1 MNIINFTPIPAFVG
15 GILIGLAVIIF
26 LIGNGRIAGISG
38 IVDNLFFSK
47 NNRLGNI
54 LFIVGVILGPIN
66 YQVVTKSII
75 PFSITNAIPVIVL
88 GGIFVGAGTKIGSGC
103 TSGHG
108 ICGISRFSI
117 RSIVATLVFLT
128 TGVLTVLVMRII

>member
-15 GILIGLAVIIF
+15 GMLIGLAVIIF
-26 LIGNGRIAGISG
+26 LVGNGRLAGISG
-38 IVDNLFFSK
+38 IVDNLFFLK
-47 NNRLGNI
+47 NNRLDNI
-54 LFIVGVILGPIN
+54 LFIVGVILGPIF
-66 YQVVTKSII
+66 YQTVTKSII
-75 PFSITNAIPVIVL
+75 PFTITTSIPVVIL
-88 GGIFVGAGTKIGSGC
+88 GGIFVGVGTKIGSGC

-117 RSIVATLVFLT
+117 RSIVATSVFLT

>member
-15 GILIGLAVIIF
+15 GMLIGLAVIIF
-26 LIGNGRIAGISG
+26 LVGNGRIAGISG

-47 NNRLGNI
+47 NNRLDNI
-54 LFIVGVILGPIN
+54 LFIVGVILGPII
-66 YQVVTKSII
+66 YQTVTKSII
-75 PFSITNAIPVIVL
+75 PFSITNSIPVIIL

>member
-1 MNIINFTPIPAFVG
+1 MNIINFTPIPAFLG
-15 GILIGLAVIIF
+15 GILIGFAVIIF
-26 LIGNGRIAGISG
+26 LVGNGRLAGISG

-47 NNRLGNI
+47 NNRLDNI
-54 LFIVGVILGPIN
+54 LFIVGVILGPII
-66 YQVVTKSII
+66 YQAVTKSII
-75 PFSITNAIPVIVL
+75 PFSITTSIPVIIL
-88 GGIFVGAGTKIGSGC
+88 GGIFVGVGTKIGSGC

>member
-1 MNIINFTPIPAFVG
+1 MNIINFTPIPAFLG

-26 LIGNGRIAGISG
+26 LVGNGRLAGISG

-47 NNRLGNI
+47 NNRLDNI
-54 LFIVGVILGPIN
+54 LFIIGVILGPII
-66 YQVVTKSII
+66 YQTVTKSII
-75 PFSITNAIPVIVL
+75 PFSITTSIPVVIL
-88 GGIFVGAGTKIGSGC
+88 GGIFVGVGTKIGSGC

>member
-1 MNIINFTPIPAFVG
+1 MNIINFTPVPAFLG

-26 LIGNGRIAGISG
+26 LVGNGRIAGISG

-47 NNRLGNI
+47 NNRLDNI
-54 LFIVGVILGPIN
+54 LFIVGVILGPII
-66 YQVVTKSII
+66 YQTVTKSII
-75 PFSITNAIPVIVL
+75 PFTITTSIPVIIL
-88 GGIFVGAGTKIGSGC
+88 GGIFVGVGTKIGSGC

>member
-1 MNIINFTPIPAFVG
+1 MSIINFTPISAFVG

-26 LIGNGRIAGISG
+26 LVGNGRIAGISG

-47 NNRLGNI
+47 DNRIDNI
-54 LFIVGVILGPIN
+54 LFIVGVILGPII
-66 YQVVTKSII
+66 YQAVTKSVI
-75 PFSITNAIPVIVL
+75 PFSLTNSIPIIIL
-88 GGIFVGAGTKIGSGC
+88 GGIFVGLGTKIGSGC

-128 TGVLTVLVMRII
+128 TGVLTVLIMRII

>member
-1 MNIINFTPIPAFVG
+1 MNIINFTPIPAFAG

-26 LIGNGRIAGISG
+26 LVGNGRLAGISG

-47 NNRLGNI
+47 NNRLDNI
-54 LFIVGVILGPIN
+54 LFIVGVILGPII
-66 YQVVTKSII
+66 YQTVTKSII
-75 PFSITNAIPVIVL
+75 PFTITTSIPVVIL
-88 GGIFVGAGTKIGSGC
+88 GGIFVGVGTKIGSGC

-117 RSIVATLVFLT
+117 RSIVATLLFLT

>member
-1 MNIINFTPIPAFVG
+1 MNIVNFTPIPAFVG
-15 GILIGLAVIIF
+15 GMLIGLAVIIF
-26 LIGNGRIAGISG
+26 LVGNGRIAGISG

-47 NNRLGNI
+47 NNRLDNI
-54 LFIVGVILGPIN
+54 LFIVGVILGPII
-66 YQVVTKSII
+66 YQTVTKSII
-75 PFSITNAIPVIVL
+75 PFTITTSIPVVIL
-88 GGIFVGAGTKIGSGC
+88 GGIFVGVGTKIGSGC

-117 RSIVATLVFLT
+117 RSIVATSVFLT

>member
-15 GILIGLAVIIF
+15 GMIIGLAVIIF
-26 LIGNGRIAGISG
+26 LVGNGRLAGISG

-47 NNRLGNI
+47 NNRLDNF
-54 LFIVGVILGPIN
+54 LFIVGVILGPTI

-75 PFSITNAIPVIVL
+75 PFSITTSIPVIIL
-88 GGIFVGAGTKIGSGC
+88 GGIFVGVGTKIGSGC

>member
-15 GILIGLAVIIF
+15 GMLIGLAVIIF
-26 LIGNGRIAGISG
+26 LVGNGRIAGISG

-47 NNRLGNI
+47 NNRLDNI
-54 LFIVGVILGPIN
+54 LFIVGVILGPII
-66 YQVVTKSII
+66 YQTVTKSII
-75 PFSITNAIPVIVL
+75 PFTITTSIPVVIL
-88 GGIFVGAGTKIGSGC
+88 GGIFVGVGTKIGSGC

>member
-1 MNIINFTPIPAFVG
+1 LNIINFTPIPAFLG

-26 LIGNGRIAGISG
+26 LVGNGRLAGISG

-47 NNRLGNI
+47 NNRLDNI
-54 LFIVGVILGPIN
+54 LFIVGVILGPII
-66 YQVVTKSII
+66 YQTVTKSII
-75 PFSITNAIPVIVL
+75 PFTITTSIPVVIL
-88 GGIFVGAGTKIGSGC
+88 GGIFVGVGTKIGSGC

-128 TGVLTVLVMRII
+128 TGILTVLVMRII

>member
-47 NNRLGNI
+47 NNRLDNI
-54 LFIVGVILGPIN
+54 LFIVGVILGPII
-66 YQVVTKSII
+66 YQTVTKSII
-75 PFSITNAIPVIVL
+75 PFTITTSIPVVIL
-88 GGIFVGAGTKIGSGC
+88 GGIFVGMGTKIGSGC

-128 TGVLTVLVMRII
+128 TGTLTVLVMRII

>member
-1 MNIINFTPIPAFVG
+1 MNIINFTPIPAFLG

-26 LIGNGRIAGISG
+26 LVGNGRLAGISG

-47 NNRLGNI
+47 NNRLDNI
-54 LFIVGVILGPIN
+54 LFIVGVILGPII
-66 YQVVTKSII
+66 YQTVTKSII
-75 PFSITNAIPVIVL
+75 PFTITTSIPVVIL
-88 GGIFVGAGTKIGSGC
+88 GGIFVGVGTKIGSGC

-117 RSIVATLVFLT
+117 RSSVATLVFLT
-128 TGVLTVLVMRII
+128 TGILTVLIMRII

>member
-15 GILIGLAVIIF
+15 GMLIGLAVIIF
-26 LIGNGRIAGISG
+26 LVGNGRLAGISG
-38 IVDNLFFSK
+38 IIDNLFFSK
-47 NNRLGNI
+47 NNRLDNI
-54 LFIVGVILGPIN
+54 LFIVGVILGPII
-66 YQVVTKSII
+66 YQTVTKSII
-75 PFSITNAIPVIVL
+75 PFTITTSIPVVIL
-88 GGIFVGAGTKIGSGC
+88 GGIFVGVGTKIGSGC

-117 RSIVATLVFLT
+117 RSIVATLLFLT

>member
-26 LIGNGRIAGISG
+26 LVGNGRLAGISG

-47 NNRLGNI
+47 NNRLDNI
-54 LFIVGVILGPIN
+54 LFIGGVILGPII
-66 YQVVTKSII
+66 YQTVTKSII
-75 PFSITNAIPVIVL
+75 PFTITTSIPVVIL
-88 GGIFVGAGTKIGSGC
+88 GGIFVGVGTKIGSGC

-128 TGVLTVLVMRII
+128 TGILTVLVMRII

>member
-54 LFIVGVILGPIN
+54 LFIVGVILGPII

-75 PFSITNAIPVIVL
+75 PFSLTNSIPIIIL
-88 GGIFVGAGTKIGSGC
+88 GGIFVGLGTKIGSGC

-128 TGVLTVLVMRII
+128 TGVLTVLIMRII

>member
-1 MNIINFTPIPAFVG
+1 MNIINFTPIAAFVG

-26 LIGNGRIAGISG
+26 LVGNGRIAGISG

-47 NNRLGNI
+47 DNRIDNI
-54 LFIVGVILGPIN
+54 LFIVGVILGPII

>member
-1 MNIINFTPIPAFVG
+1 MNIINFTPIPAFLG
-15 GILIGLAVIIF
+15 GILIGIAVIIF
-26 LIGNGRIAGISG
+26 LVGNGRLAGISG

-47 NNRLGNI
+47 NNRLDNI
-54 LFIVGVILGPIN
+54 LFIVGVILGPII
-66 YQVVTKSII
+66 YQTVTKSII
-75 PFSITNAIPVIVL
+75 PFTITTSIPVVIL
-88 GGIFVGAGTKIGSGC
+88 GGIFVGVGTKIGSGC

-128 TGVLTVLVMRII
+128 TGILTVLIMRII

>member
-1 MNIINFTPIPAFVG
+1 LNIINFTPVPAFLG

-26 LIGNGRIAGISG
+26 LVGNGRLAGISG

-47 NNRLGNI
+47 NNRLDNI
-54 LFIVGVILGPIN
+54 LFIVGVILGPII
-66 YQVVTKSII
+66 YSVLTKSII
-75 PFSITNAIPVIVL
+75 PFSITTSIPVIIL
-88 GGIFVGAGTKIGSGC
+88 GGFFVGIGTKIGSGC

>member
-15 GILIGLAVIIF
+15 GMLIGLAVIIF
-26 LIGNGRIAGISG
+26 LVGNGRLAGISG

-47 NNRLGNI
+47 NNRLDNI
-54 LFIVGVILGPIN
+54 LFIVGVILGPII
-66 YQVVTKSII
+66 YQTVTKSII
-75 PFSITNAIPVIVL
+75 PFTITTSIPVVIL
-88 GGIFVGAGTKIGSGC
+88 GGIFVGVGTKIGSGC

-128 TGVLTVLVMRII
+128 TGTLTVLVMRII

>member
-1 MNIINFTPIPAFVG
+1 MNIINFTPISAFVG

-26 LIGNGRIAGISG
+26 LVGNGRIAGISG

-47 NNRLGNI
+47 NNRLDNI
-54 LFIVGVILGPIN
+54 LFIIGVILGPII
-66 YQVVTKSII
+66 YQTVTKSII
-75 PFSITNAIPVIVL
+75 PFTITTSIPAVIL
-88 GGIFVGAGTKIGSGC
+88 GGIFVGVGTKIGSGC